1 MKKQKKQPQLESQN
15 LILYPLLPEQMNLL
29 RDDPNELCRSLSLV
43 PDDYAKYGE
52 WVMLAE
58 EQYRKMMADQEYM
71 SFYTM
76 WIITEKEDK
85 HLVGYLYFLGRP
97 SDTEA
102 VELNGFIKPTYR
114 RKGYMTEAL
123 NTLRGWAFANKSV
136 TIMLAHPQRDDEI
149 FHGLLRKS
157 GFGHW
162 VEHEHE
168 KSPAVEVWCSEKKT
182 RAMVKVGLLLGL
194 GLGVVAG
201 SAFGISRWIT
211 ALAGGILGVAV
222 CTVFDVRESRRRYAL
237 LKTEQQKQ

>member
-71 SFYTM
+71 SFYTL

-102 VELNGFIKPTYR
+102 VELNGFIKPAYR

-168 KSPAVEVWCSEKKT
+168 KTLTTAVRKVINHAAAIWTHHKIIIHLCSEIVLYIVYPDSVNLWH
-182 RAMVKVGLLLGL
+182 RSSLLSIK
-194 GLGVVAG
+194 
-201 SAFGISRWIT
+201 SA
-211 ALAGGILGVAV
+211 
-222 CTVFDVRESRRRYAL
+222 
-237 LKTEQQKQ
+237 

>member
-1 MKKQKKQPQLESQN
+1 M
-15 LILYPLLPEQMNLL
+15 
-29 RDDPNELCRSLSLV
+29 

-71 SFYTM
+71 SFYTL

-123 NTLRGWAFANKSV
+123 NTLRGWAFANKGV
-136 TIMLAHPQRDDEI
+136 TIMLAHPQRDDEA

-168 KSPAVEVWCSEKKT
+168 KSPAVEVWCSEKKNT
-182 RAMVKVGLLLGL
+182 RDGEGGAPAGPWPGCCGWFGLWNQPMDHR
-194 GLGVVAG
+194 
-201 SAFGISRWIT
+201 ISRQH
-211 ALAGGILGVAV
+211 LGRCRVY
-222 CTVFDVRESRRRYAL
+222 CI
-237 LKTEQQKQ
+237 

>member
-1 MKKQKKQPQLESQN
+1 MLTPWRDCEEDAQELYSYAKDPEVGPNAGWKSHESPEESRQIIRELFMKSNTWAIREKESHKIIGSISLENDRRREDVNSREMG
-15 LILYPLLPEQMNLL
+15 Y
-29 RDDPNELCRSLSLV
+29 SLS
-43 PDDYAKYGE
+43 
-52 WVMLAE
+52 
-58 EQYRKMMADQEYM
+58 REY
-71 SFYTM
+71 
-76 WIITEKEDK
+76 W
-85 HLVGYLYFLGRP
+85 G
-97 SDTEA
+97 
-102 VELNGFIKPTYR
+102 
-114 RKGYMTEAL
+114 KGYMTEAL

-136 TIMLAHPQRDDEI
+136 TIMLAHPQRDDEA

-201 SAFGISRWIT
+201 SAFGISRWIS
-211 ALAGGILGVAV
+211 ALVGGILGIAV

>member
-58 EQYRKMMADQEYM
+58 EQYRKMIADQEYM
-71 SFYTM
+71 SFYTL
-76 WIITEKEDK
+76 WIITEK
-85 HLVGYLYFLGRP
+85 
-97 SDTEA
+97 
-102 VELNGFIKPTYR
+102 VELNGFIKPAYR

-194 GLGVVAG
+194 GLGVVACA
-201 SAFGISRWIT
+201 AFGFS
-211 ALAGGILGVAV
+211 
-222 CTVFDVRESRRRYAL
+222 
-237 LKTEQQKQ
+237 

>member
-71 SFYTM
+71 SFYTL

-102 VELNGFIKPTYR
+102 VELNGFIKPAYR

-194 GLGVVAG
+194 GVVAG

-237 LKTEQQKQ
+237 LKAEQQKP

>member
-71 SFYTM
+71 SFYTL

-123 NTLRGWAFANKSV
+123 NTLRGWAFANKGV
-136 TIMLAHPQRDDEI
+136 TIMLAHPQRDDEA

-182 RAMVKVGLLLGL
+182 RA
-194 GLGVVAG
+194 
-201 SAFGISRWIT
+201 W
-211 ALAGGILGVAV
+211 
-222 CTVFDVRESRRRYAL
+222 
-237 LKTEQQKQ
+237 

>member
-71 SFYTM
+71 SFYTL

-102 VELNGFIKPTYR
+102 VELNGFIKPAYR

-149 FHGLLRKS
+149 FHGLLRKEDPRY
-157 GFGHW
+157 GEGGAPAGPWPGCCGWFGLWNQPMDH
-162 VEHEHE
+162 
-168 KSPAVEVWCSEKKT
+168 
-182 RAMVKVGLLLGL
+182 R
-194 GLGVVAG
+194 
-201 SAFGISRWIT
+201 ISRRH
-211 ALAGGILGVAV
+211 LGRCRVY
-222 CTVFDVRESRRRYAL
+222 CI
-237 LKTEQQKQ
+237 